1 MATGPLARSKN
12 AMLELK
18 PATRHAIIS
27 PIVQD
32 DPLRVLDRRRLRR
45 FDLVGLVHIVPTLI
59 IFGTGFY
66 FATYGGLP
74 RIGLALM
81 LVAGLY
87 FVAWLLFEIFLGVIF
102 AARCFLIWL
111 RDRIDRRTDSI
122 VKADDPEALFVKVI
136 PRANWKFE
144 AMAMCTDVGFLVI
157 DSENRELR
165 YEGDIERW
173 TIPAEAIRSFQV
185 HSIVQ
190 EGWMLSMFGVSVVL
204 MWVELPEGV
213 LREIPLATQPIHIE
227 PWTPRRK
234 RERARVL
241 AAAIGNLVD
250 PQRWPAADSN
260 KLRRIRP
267 PPRAGE
273 VRDLG

>member
-1 MATGPLARSKN
+1 
-12 AMLELK
+12 
-18 PATRHAIIS
+18 
-27 PIVQD
+27 
-32 DPLRVLDRRRLRR
+32 
-45 FDLVGLVHIVPTLI
+45 
-59 IFGTGFY
+59 
-66 FATYGGLP
+66 
-74 RIGLALM
+74 
-81 LVAGLY
+81 
-87 FVAWLLFEIFLGVIF
+87 
-102 AARCFLIWL
+102 
-111 RDRIDRRTDSI
+111 
-122 VKADDPEALFVKVI
+122 
-136 PRANWKFE
+136 
-144 AMAMCTDVGFLVI
+144 
-157 DSENRELR
+157 
-165 YEGDIERW
+165 
-173 TIPAEAIRSFQV
+173 
-185 HSIVQ
+185 
-190 EGWMLSMFGVSVVL
+190 MLSMFGVSVVL